1 MAKPFIKWVG
11 GKTQIIYQV
20 MSMFPSEIHNYYEP
34 FLGGGS
40 VLLSLLSNIQN
51 GTIKLTGKIYA
62 SDINLNLIMLYK
74 NIQSNPM
81 QFIEEV
87 QKLIK
92 EYDACTGAT
101 INRNASNL
109 EEAFTSKESYYFWIR
124 KQFNG
129 LTNEERK
136 SIKASAMLLFMNK
149 TGFRGL
155 YREGPNGYNVP
166 FGNYKNPSI
175 IDEDHI
181 LNISQLIKPVIF
193 TVESFDASFK
203 NISVGDFIYLDPPY
217 VPSNATSFVT
227 YNVDGFNLDKHTL
240 LFKKCQEL
248 INKNIKFVMSNSDSL
263 FVKESFKNCN
273 IQPVICKRR
282 INSKNPDAVINE
294 LLINPII

>member
-92 EYDACTGAT
+92 E
-101 INRNASNL
+101 
-109 EEAFTSKESYYFWIR
+109 
-124 KQFNG
+124 
-129 LTNEERK
+129 
-136 SIKASAMLLFMNK
+136 
-149 TGFRGL
+149 
-155 YREGPNGYNVP
+155 
-166 FGNYKNPSI
+166 
-175 IDEDHI
+175 
-181 LNISQLIKPVIF
+181 
-193 TVESFDASFK
+193 
-203 NISVGDFIYLDPPY
+203 
-217 VPSNATSFVT
+217 
-227 YNVDGFNLDKHTL
+227 
-240 LFKKCQEL
+240 
-248 INKNIKFVMSNSDSL
+248 
-263 FVKESFKNCN
+263 
-273 IQPVICKRR
+273 
-282 INSKNPDAVINE
+282 
-294 LLINPII
+294 